1 MFCKFKFWFQ
11 LEELERAFER
21 APYPD
26 VFASKTFLF
35 ALPSL
40 VSTLLSKSVGR
51 QSFKLA
57 QLWGFAKIVVF
68 LNSLSKERS
77 WPANSSWVKLGSRSR
92 LKVKLHIYIL
102 QPNYFQ
108 HPFFHPTFLKKT
120 KIGVT
125 LCVSG
130 LVSEPESKVAEEGT
144 PKEDWRAL
152 FWHIMSAFTPFH
164 LTMAVSDSISML
176 PNSGCIIWVSKLY
189 SLIIPHIIPH
199 GAPPQCIPAPVASS
213 LPPPFHHLPR
223 FLLSRGLR
231 WDLLPS
237 FKSLTTCDTSSHLD
251 TFDRLALI
259 LAHLAGTHL
268 MIPLPILR
276 WTRFSIS

>member
-1 MFCKFKFWFQ
+1 MMVHLCFVKSEFWFQ

-40 VSTLLSKSVGR
+40 VSTLLSKLVGR
-51 QSFKLA
+51 QKFKLA

-68 LNSLSKERS
+68 LKSLSKERS

-92 LKVKLHIYIL
+92 LKVKIHIYL
-102 QPNYFQ
+102 FPTT
-108 HPFFHPTFLKKT
+108 PFFHLVFLKKT

-125 LCVSG
+125 LRVSG

-152 FWHIMSAFTPFH
+152 FWHITSVFTPF
-164 LTMAVSDSISML
+164 SSISL
-176 PNSGCIIWVSKLY
+176 PPNSGCNRWVSKIY

-199 GAPPQCIPAPVASS
+199 GAPPSVFQHRW
-213 LPPPFHHLPR
+213 LPPSLLSSITCPNSFWAGGWGETCFHHSN
-223 FLLSRGLR
+223 LSQ
-231 WDLLPS
+231 
-237 FKSLTTCDTSSHLD
+237 
-251 TFDRLALI
+251 
-259 LAHLAGTHL
+259 AHIWTHL
-268 MIPLPILR
+268 TGWR
-276 WTRFSIS
+276 